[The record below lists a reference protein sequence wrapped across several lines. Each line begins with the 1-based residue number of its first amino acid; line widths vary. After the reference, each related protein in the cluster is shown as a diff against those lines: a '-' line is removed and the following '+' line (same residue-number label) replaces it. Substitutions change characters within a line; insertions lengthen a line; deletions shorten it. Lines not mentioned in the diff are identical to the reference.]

1 MEYVEKWEPQR
12 GKQGRFLWLLIS
24 FSPHDYSIMIV
35 FCAHLQMRKLRQQK
49 VTLHAQD
56 HPVSKWRIQDSLPGG
71 VNTHPRLLTTTH
83 SNRNVEYRRGF
94 I

>member
-1 MEYVEKWEPQR
+1 M
-12 GKQGRFLWLLIS
+12 
-24 FSPHDYSIMIV
+24 
-35 FCAHLQMRKLRQQK
+35 QMRKLRQQK